1 MELTANSSTF
11 FNNTVIY
18 QITTAYLD
26 VWGQPLQVHESH
38 ALSVAL

>member
-11 FNNTVIY
+11 YNNTVIY

-26 VWGQPLQVHESH
+26 VRGQPLQVHESH